1 VNDQPLP
8 GQPQQPQQPLQP
20 AQPQQFSAAPVAPQM
35 PAPQPGQP
43 GMPAMPTPMPPT
55 VPTIPQPAA
64 APLPGKPS
72 YFNYNSTRAQKARAA
87 HHFAHKEI
95 RALLVIGGW
104 ALLIVGAAVVFGLGT
119 PMGWIIAGLA
129 GPFLMAAAWSSA
141 LQDLPPD
148 PRSQTIDAVLESEI
162 LGVLPEVQ
170 TPQALVGVVSHLR
183 GGAFYAS
190 RFGIDANLLTMMLT
204 SAPVDVARIWQEAE
218 QLRQQHQSS
227 TINAAMLTAALIRSA
242 PNIDQILAPLHL
254 GQDDITSG
262 VGWYGHLDQLV
273 AETRKRKHD
282 GGIGRDWAFGYTPM
296 LERFGFNISEHVGRE
311 GLLQRDLPSREALA
325 TQVVHLL
332 AQGGR
337 HNVALVGALGAGKT
351 TVVHALAKKLL
362 EADPSLPR
370 ELHYSQI
377 ISLDPSALISQA
389 KGRGELEGL
398 VQHLFYEAVQAKNII
413 LFLDDAQL
421 FFEDGN
427 GSVNMSNVLLPVL
440 EGGALRLILAM
451 DEQRWLRIVQANPA
465 LAQSMNRIMV
475 QPTDQNETLLIMENQ
490 LPLYEY
496 QQKVTFTFQALETAY
511 RLSNRYLSE
520 QVMPGRALKLL
531 EGAANYGVSGFVTE
545 RSVEQAIEQTQGV
558 KVGTADTA
566 SERQTLLNLE
576 QLIHERMINQTR
588 AVTVVSDALRRARAG
603 VRNQNRPIG
612 TFLFLGP
619 TGVGKTEL
627 AKSVAA
633 VFFGG
638 EDHLVRIDLNE
649 YSGVGDVQRLIAE
662 ASQDQHSLT
671 AQIARNPF
679 SVVLLDEIEKA
690 HPNVLNVL
698 LQLLD
703 EGILRDVTNREVSFR
718 DAVIIATSNAGAD
731 KIRAHIDAGQQLEQF
746 EEQFTNELINAG
758 IFRPE
763 FLNRFDEIVLFRPLK
778 PEELL
783 QVIDL
788 ILKGV
793 NKNMAAQKVTVVVD
807 QDAKQM
813 LVQAGYDPRLGA
825 RPMRRVVQRAVEN
838 IVANRMLAG
847 TATPGSEIHVT
858 LQDVQ
863 GMLQR
868 GNQ

>member
-1 VNDQPLP
+1 MP
-8 GQPQQPQQPLQP
+8 G
-20 AQPQQFSAAPVAPQM
+20 
-35 PAPQPGQP
+35 
-43 GMPAMPTPMPPT
+43 
-55 VPTIPQPAA
+55 VP
-64 APLPGKPS
+64 
-72 YFNYNSTRAQKARAA
+72 FNYNSARAQKARMA
-87 HHFAHKEI
+87 HHFAHKEVHG
-95 RALLVIGGW
+95 LLLAGGW
-104 ALLIVGAAVVFGLGT
+104 LIIIIGVALVFGLDSSL
-119 PMGWIIAGLA
+119 GWVVAGLG
-129 GPFLMAAAWSSA
+129 GPFLMAAAWSKA
-141 LQDLPPD
+141 LQELPP
-148 PRSQTIDAVLESEI
+148 STQGTNIDDVLDANI
-162 LGVLPEVQ
+162 LGVLHEQ
-170 TPQALVGVVSHLR
+170 HTPQHLGSIVSRLP
-183 GGAFYAS
+183 GGMFYAA
-190 RFGIDANLLTMMLT
+190 RFGLGSEFLTT
-204 SAPVDVARIWQEAE
+204 FVSNQPTDTPKVWQEAE
-218 QLRQQHQSS
+218 RLRQ
-227 TINAAMLTAALIRSA
+227 LWKA
-242 PNIDQILAPLHL
+242 PNINSAMVAAALVHTMNGADQVLAPLHL
-254 GQDDITSG
+254 GRDDTTAG
-262 VGWYGHLDQLV
+262 VGWYMHLEEIV
-273 AETRKRKHD
+273 ADAKKRKKD

-296 LERFGFNISEHVGRE
+296 LEHFGFNISEHVGRE

-325 TQVVHLL
+325 NQVVHLL

-351 TVVHALAKKLL
+351 TVVHSLAKKLL

-370 ELHYSQI
+370 SMHYWQI
-377 ISLDPSALISQA
+377 VSLDPSALISQA

-398 VQHLFYEAVQAKNII
+398 VQQLFFEAIQAKNII

-427 GSVNMSNVLLPVL
+427 GAVNLSNVLMPVL
-440 EGGALRLILAM
+440 DGGALPLILAM
-451 DEQRWLRIVQANPA
+451 DEQRWLRISQANPA
-465 LAQSMNRIMV
+465 LAQHMNRIMV
-475 QPTDQNETLLIMENQ
+475 TPTDERETMLIMENQ

-496 QQKVTFTFQALETAY
+496 QHKATYTYQALEATY
-511 RLSNRYLSE
+511 RLSSRYLSE

-531 EGAANYGVSGFVTE
+531 ESAANYPNQGFVTE

-558 KVGTADTA
+558 KVGTADSA
-566 SERQTLLNLE
+566 KERETLLNLE
-576 QLIHERMINQTR
+576 QLIHERMINQVR
-588 AVTVVSDALRRARAG
+588 AVQVVSDALRRARAG
-603 VRNQNRPIG
+603 VRNASRPIG

-633 VFFGG
+633 VYFGG

-649 YSGVGDVQRLIAE
+649 YSGPNDVQRLIAE

-718 DAVIIATSNAGAD
+718 DAVVIATSNAGAD
-731 KIRAHIDAGQQLEQF
+731 RIRAHIEAGQQLEQF
-746 EEQFTNELINAG
+746 EEEFTNELINSNT
-758 IFRPE
+758 FRPE

-793 NKNMAAQKVTVVVD
+793 NKNLVSQKVTVHVED
-807 QDAKQM
+807 EAKRL
-813 LVQAGYDPRLGA
+813 LVQHGYDPRLGA
-825 RPMRRVVQRAVEN
+825 RPMRRMVQRAVEN

-847 TATPGSEIHVT
+847 MATPGSEVRIT

-863 GMLQR
+863 AALTRPQ
-868 GNQ
+868 